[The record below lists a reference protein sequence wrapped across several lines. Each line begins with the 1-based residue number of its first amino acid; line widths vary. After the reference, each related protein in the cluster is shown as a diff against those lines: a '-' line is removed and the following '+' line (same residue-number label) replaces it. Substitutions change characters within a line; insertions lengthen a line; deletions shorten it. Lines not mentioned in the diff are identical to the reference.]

1 MKLKR
6 LAITLAGGLVALVIG
21 LAVLLAVL
29 VSGMDLRARLTAAIE
44 QATGR
49 TVTIRGPVG
58 FTLYPSA
65 GFNAADVSIGNAKG
79 GRAAQML
86 TANSVNIGVA
96 VQPLLKREIEVTALN
111 LGDPIV
117 SLEILPD
124 GAPNWVL
131 KPRLAS
137 SGGGAFKP
145 KVDTIRLRGVTI
157 KNGAIGFFNAVTHS
171 AYSLTQV
178 DATIDLAG
186 LDRPL
191 SISGAG
197 VYAGERAKLSA
208 TLSTPALLLAGKP
221 MSLALDLDAAPL
233 ALRFDGVML
242 PGAGGLSGALI
253 ASGPDINRLAEWG
266 GHPIAGASGPRPF
279 SISGQLVYGD
289 HSTAFNNASVTVDA
303 ISGRGDVLV
312 ETRGPKPLISGR
324 LQLAALDLNPYLARV
339 SGETAAAPAES
350 TTPLA
355 PPRASGLQ
363 PIDVGKV
370 GYDSAP
376 LDYAGLRSFNAN
388 FELITGVLQVQKLRI
403 DNARMIVVLNEGFLA
418 ATLTRMEMYGGAG
431 TGVVRIDARGTP
443 LRFEESLD
451 VENVRSLPLFTDA
464 FGFGGLDATA
474 NVSIHVEAE
483 GRNQKELISSLRGAG
498 ALYFAKGAFKG
509 VDFGGFTR
517 TVKNLL
523 AGKVTGPDA
532 QTPFDKFSST
542 LQIQRGIVAFRDF
555 KLEGTRLQVLG
566 QGSIDLPNQGLDLR
580 FSPRTVFSRDK
591 TTGAAKSTGVPL
603 PFRAVGPWTALKF
616 TTDITGA
623 GKREQE
629 REICAVTRDC

>member
-1 MKLKR
+1 MKR
-6 LAITLAGGLVALVIG
+6 LAITLAGGFVALLIAG
-21 LAVLLAVL
+21 AVALAVL
-29 VSGMDLRARLTAAIE
+29 VSTMDLRARLTSAIE

-49 TVTIRGPVG
+49 TVVIRGPVS

-86 TANSVNIGVA
+86 TASSVNIAVA
-96 VQPLLKREIEVTALN
+96 VRPLLKREIEVTALN
-111 LGDPIV
+111 LGEPNIA
-117 SLEILPD
+117 LEILPS

-131 KPRLAS
+131 QPRS
-137 SGGGAFKP
+137 DPQSGPFKP
-145 KVDTIRLRGVTI
+145 KLDKMRLRGVTI
-157 KNGAIGFFNAVTHS
+157 KNGAIGFYNAVTHS
-171 AYSLTQV
+171 AYSLTEV

-191 SISGAG
+191 SIDGAG
-197 VYAGERAKLSA
+197 VYSGERAKLKA

-221 MSLALDLDAAPL
+221 MSLALNLDAEPL
-233 ALRFDGVML
+233 ALRFEGAML
-242 PGAGGLSGALI
+242 PGTGGLSGALV
-253 ASGPDINRLAEWG
+253 ASGPDLNRLAAWG
-266 GHPIAGASGPRPF
+266 GHPIGGTSGARPF

-289 HSTAFNNASVTVDA
+289 HSTAFNNASVTIDA
-303 ISGRGDVLV
+303 ISGRGDVLI
-312 ETRGPKPLISGR
+312 ETRHAKPLISGR
-324 LQLAALDLNPYLARV
+324 LELAALDLNPYLARV
-339 SGETAAAPAES
+339 SGEAPAQTES
-350 TTPLA
+350 TSPLA

-363 PIDVGKV
+363 PIDVSKV

-376 LDYAGLRSFNAN
+376 LDYAGLRNFNAN
-388 FELITGVLQVQKLRI
+388 VELITGVLQVQKMRI
-403 DNARMIVVLNEGFLA
+403 DNARMIVVLNEGFMA

-464 FGFGGLDATA
+464 FGYGGLDATA

-483 GRNQKELISSLRGAG
+483 GMNQKELISSLRGAG

-523 AGKVTGPDA
+523 AGKVTGPNA

-542 LQIQRGIVAFRDF
+542 LQIQRGAVAFRDF
-555 KLEGTRLQVLG
+555 KLEGPRLQVLG
-566 QGSIDLPNQGLDLR
+566 QGSIDLPSQALDLR

-591 TTGAAKSTGVPL
+591 ETGAAKSTGVPL

-616 TTDITGA
+616 TTDITGK

>member
-1 MKLKR
+1 MKR
-6 LAITLAGGLVALVIG
+6 LAITLAGGLVALLIA
-21 LAVLLAVL
+21 LAVALAVL
-29 VSGMDLRARLTAAIE
+29 VSTMDLRARLVSAIE

-49 TVTIRGPVG
+49 SVLIRGPVA
-58 FTLYPSA
+58 FTLYPSM
-65 GFNAADVSIGNAKG
+65 GFNAADVTIGNAPG
-79 GRAAQML
+79 GRSAHML
-86 TANSVNIGVA
+86 TASRVNIGVA
-96 VQPLLKREIEVTALN
+96 VQPLLKREIEVTELT
-111 LGDPIV
+111 LGDPSID
-117 SLEILPD
+117 LEILPT

-131 KPRLAS
+131 TPKTNPNA
-137 SGGGAFKP
+137 GPFKP
-145 KVDTIRLRGVTI
+145 KLDKIRLRGVKI
-157 KNGAIGFFNAVTHS
+157 KNGVIGFYNAITHS
-171 AYSLTQV
+171 TYTLSQV
-178 DATIDLAG
+178 DAGIDLAG

-191 SISGAG
+191 SIDGEG
-197 VYAGERAKLSA
+197 VYNDERAKLKA

-221 MSLALDLDAAPL
+221 MSLALNVDAEPL
-233 ALRFDGVML
+233 SLRFDGVLL
-242 PGAGGLSGALI
+242 PGAGGLSGALV
-253 ASGPDINRLAEWG
+253 ASGPDLNHLAEWG
-266 GHPIAGASGPRPF
+266 GHPISGASAPRPF

-289 HSTAFNNASVTVDA
+289 HSTAFNNASVTIDA
-303 ISGRGDVLV
+303 ISGRGDVLI
-312 ETRGPKPLISGR
+312 ETRAAKPLISGR

-339 SGETAAAPAES
+339 SGSAATQGES
-350 TTPLA
+350 TVPLA

-376 LDYAGLRSFNAN
+376 LDYAGLRNFNAN
-388 FELITGVLQVQKLRI
+388 VELITGVLQVQKLRI
-403 DNARMIVVLNEGFLA
+403 DNARMIVVLNEGFMA

-431 TGVVRIDARGTP
+431 TGVVRIDARGAP

-464 FGFGGLDATA
+464 FGYVGLDATA

-483 GRNQKELISSLRGAG
+483 GTNQKELISSLRGAG
-498 ALYFAKGAFKG
+498 ALYFSKGAFKG

-523 AGKVTGPDA
+523 AGKVTGPNA

-542 LQIQRGIVAFRDF
+542 LQIQRGVAAFRDF
-555 KLEGTRLQVLG
+555 KLEGPRLQVLG
-566 QGSIDLPNQGLDLR
+566 QGSIDLPNQALDLR

-591 TTGAAKSTGVPL
+591 DTGAAKSTGVPL

-616 TTDITGA
+616 TTDITGK
-623 GKREQE
+623 GKKEQE